1 MYQNEYGIINP
12 KSIDTL
18 RSQAYV
24 NEYQNQAKLANSPA
38 THDYKMW
45 FTRSLLNRSTLFQNA
60 DSLDKLYRLSMEEL
74 FSEEFKNLVIF
85 DLRRDI
91 SGLYTSIDEVRNLGP
106 IGTYDFFA
114 SMVGAIGAKY
124 IPTFTPLNYDYLTD
138 ESLRFNVSY
147 EEKKNLI
154 LNRSE
159 AVANGNTQYATKY
172 NYTPLTIGELEAGPQ
187 RGVTYASKRTDV
199 TVDYVPLSMNIIQK
213 LVQYAENSTNPDN
226 SYVEPLFP
234 GAGEIYVREYTN
246 TRFRYLPLSQR
257 ELAAGPQQGVTY
269 YTKPVNTTAEYVQA
283 PYSEAYTC
291 YIREYDN
298 IEYTYTRLSCI
309 DAALGPKKGM
319 QYFTRINRVVDH
331 YNVAQISET
340 PAADAELYYKE
351 FDKIAYIRNP
361 LTAEE
366 IAAGPVAGTVYSYE
380 EELPPTPLYVK
391 VNQYEAGTE
400 YYELNPVNNEYHLTT
415 NFAVS
420 DEYQLVEN
428 TADHMANRYDP
439 SKTYYIKNGNDY
451 VEARTNAEKKTLVGY
466 AHLTQEEI
474 AAGPV
479 AGETYVFPK
488 ILHIG
493 EVHEEERAAGPNP
506 DIDYYELSDNST
518 PVFVGKL
525 ESFDPD
531 KNYTWFE
538 TNEEEY
544 QDVTD
549 LITQYG
555 TFSFDTSKL
564 MVAVY
569 SKGLDPNQVDFYIEV
584 KYAKTT
590 EPFDPSKSYFVLDGT
605 TYVQATEADFAKPD
619 VYTPVDTNEVSEPAQ
634 DVEYYKESDGVYS
647 ACETTDFTEEPVD
660 NYTAVDTNAV
670 AAPEDGVTYYKEA
683 DGSHVA
689 CEDGDFTINTINSYN
704 AVDKALVTRPDPSDE
719 YFKEVD
725 GAYVACEESDFDT
738 GTDVSYDPVNT
749 GEIAVPDADTT
760 YYKEADGAYV
770 ACEDSDFTESTTFD
784 YNIVDKDEVT
794 APDADTTYY
803 KVVDDNFEACTEDDF
818 DVTTDTVYDEVDTVE
833 VAAPDA
839 DTTYYKNV
847 DGSYVACEESD
858 FDTSG
863 DTKAWLPDTS
873 YYTSR
878 SVPVSA
884 PNWKTDVDYY
894 TQTTVVRKRWTDG
907 STYYTLNEVEYKAWK
922 NDVTYYTKTTTST
935 KAWTEGSV
943 YYTKT
948 TTSKTTWTEGTIY
961 YTKSLGEKQF
971 KPDTD
976 YYLYDG
982 YNLWFKENVEYYT
995 FETGVVKFKPDVDY
1009 YVKTM
1014 VENGTHLVDNAN
1026 LTAFDPNV
1034 VYFKRLIDYANSTRT
1049 GNYLRLDVTKFD
1061 PNETYYTK
1069 TSTTEPTDEFEEFF
1083 GTVAFNPDVIYY
1095 TRTADYA
1102 NSTLSQRYTPYTGPY
1117 DPNQTYYKLLITET
1131 DSVYDILTEHER
1143 ADGPIP
1149 GVTYYT
1155 KAVQAT
1161 VTYVEVPANEI
1172 AIHIA
1177 AGQLAGVTESQPT
1190 EYYVKVGNA
1199 YELYSGEFSSEVTY
1213 YTKHVEIEELDDY
1226 IAHPNLTEFNPE
1238 TTYYYEVTL
1247 NSDGYV
1253 EKHNVEAFASNKV
1266 YYVKAVDPNNSAMG
1280 ENYVPYTGK
1289 SFNDYPEFY
1298 TKSVHVEEHDDYVNY
1313 TDLTAFNP
1321 HIIYYHSALD
1331 VERTVLTAAELAT
1344 VKKTHTIEK
1353 LNAYHDVYIRDA
1365 LATVKEIMSK
1375 HSLHVI
1381 ISSVN
1386 LEADNYDRAIANTM
1400 YIKFLNVFA
1409 YFAFII
1415 NNSKNLDDTCKGY
1428 KLVND
1433 IINIG
1438 LKDAKSIADMFST
1451 ANYVS
1456 KIVLESLLP
1465 DSIKAAVFQHYDICS
1480 PVCDNVSCSPNLTQS
1495 FVTENMVENMIKLR
1509 NLLDNVDIA
1518 TETDENLLVALF
1530 IMAYNIFIQIFF
1542 YSAFNSRNK
1551 VQVVKAVSTLLK
1563 TFTPSF
1569 DQVISANELKG
1580 FIELGDDK

>member
-351 FDKIAYIRNP
+351 FDKITYIRNP

-439 SKTYYIKNGNDY
+439 SKTYYVKNGNDY

-479 AGETYVFPK
+479 VGETYVFPK

-493 EVHEEERAAGPNP
+493 EVHEEERADGPNP

-549 LITQYG
+549 LIAQYG
-555 TFSFDTSKL
+555 TFGFDTSKL

-619 VYTPVDTNEVSEPAQ
+619 VYTEVDKGEVSEP
-634 DVEYYKESDGVYS
+634 DPSTVYYKAADGAYVECQDSDFSQEPVDTYEAVDTATVTEPGADTTYFKEVDGTYTE
-647 ACETTDFTEEPVD
+647 CEDSDFTEASENV
-660 NYTAVDTNAV
+660 YTEDS
-670 AAPEDGVTYYKEA
+670 AAFNPDATYYKNVDGAYVECA
-683 DGSHVA
+683 DEDFDKTNEDVFDPVDTTAVTEPDPDTTYFRNSDGSYSE
-689 CEDGDFTINTINSYN
+689 CIEDDFGTVNNEYYEV
-704 AVDKALVTRPDPSDE
+704 VDTTTVTEPDPDTTYYKNVDGTYTGCEESDFDIVSNDAYDLVDTATVTE
-719 YFKEVD
+719 PDPDTTYYKNVD
-725 GAYVACEESDFDT
+725 GAYVACEE
-738 GTDVSYDPVNT
+738 G
-749 GEIAVPDADTT
+749 
-760 YYKEADGAYV
+760 
-770 ACEDSDFTESTTFD
+770 
-784 YNIVDKDEVT
+784 
-794 APDADTTYY
+794 
-803 KVVDDNFEACTEDDF
+803 
-818 DVTTDTVYDEVDTVE
+818 
-833 VAAPDA
+833 
-839 DTTYYKNV
+839 
-847 DGSYVACEESD
+847 D

-863 DTKAWLPDTS
+863 DVKAWTADAE
-873 YYTSR
+873 YYTKTTTTEK
-878 SVPVSA
+878 
-884 PNWKTDVDYY
+884 NWKSDVNYFTFVPGTNKPAWLEGVNY
-894 TQTTVVRKRWTDG
+894 FTKRTVEVVSKKADF
-907 STYYTLNEVEYKAWK
+907 TYYLKTVTTRKTWTAGL
-922 NDVTYYTKTTTST
+922 TYYTKTTSSKTVWSPDT
-935 KAWTEGSV
+935 V
-943 YYTKT
+943 YYTK
-948 TTSKTTWTEGTIY
+948 SV
-961 YTKSLGEKQF
+961 GEKTF
-971 KPDTD
+971 KPDVD
-976 YYLYDG
+976 YFVYDG
-982 YNLWFKENVEYYT
+982 YDLWFKENVEYYT
-995 FETGVVKFKPDVDY
+995 FETGVVRFKPDVDY

-1034 VYFKRLIDYANSTRT
+1034 VYFKRLIDYINSTRT
-1049 GNYLRLDVTKFD
+1049 GNYIRLDVSKFD

-1131 DSVYDILTEHER
+1131 DSVYDILTDHER

-1177 AGQLAGVTESQPT
+1177 AGQLAGVSETQPT
-1190 EYYVKVGNA
+1190 EYYIKVGNA

-1213 YTKHVEIEELDDY
+1213 YTKHVEIEELDEY
-1226 IAHPNLTEFNPE
+1226 IAHPNLTEFDPE
-1238 TTYYYEVTL
+1238 TTYYYEVSL